1 MAAYRRVYDSCHLQ
15 ADCQEPGSV
24 PETYAFGTRVWAT
37 LTFLDLVDALVPP
50 GREGSIDSILM
61 HSQSTS
67 ASTKAWRKASDRT
80 LWRHSIM
87 GHTSKLHNFPVHV
100 SCRRGSVDIWQCNAI
115 RYLLTTSGFVDDV
128 MFSRNRLGTCD
139 ANRAC
144 AKTDL
149 SAGRFDSVGCEE

>member
-61 HSQSTS
+61 HSQST
-67 ASTKAWRKASDRT
+67 KAWRKASDRT

-100 SCRRGSVDIWQCNAI
+100 SCMSPWLGRHLTMQCNAI
-115 RYLLTTSGFVDDV
+115 RYLLTTSGLVDNV
-128 MFSRNRLGTCD
+128 MFSHNRLGKCD

>member
-50 GREGSIDSILM
+50 DREGSIDSILM
-61 HSQSTS
+61 HSQ
-67 ASTKAWRKASDRT
+67 STKAWRKASDRT

-87 GHTSKLHNFPVHV
+87 GRTSKL
-100 SCRRGSVDIWQCNAI
+100 RRGSVDIWQCNAI

-128 MFSRNRLGTCD
+128 MFSHDRLGKCD

-149 SAGRFDSVGCEE
+149 SAGRFDRVGCEE